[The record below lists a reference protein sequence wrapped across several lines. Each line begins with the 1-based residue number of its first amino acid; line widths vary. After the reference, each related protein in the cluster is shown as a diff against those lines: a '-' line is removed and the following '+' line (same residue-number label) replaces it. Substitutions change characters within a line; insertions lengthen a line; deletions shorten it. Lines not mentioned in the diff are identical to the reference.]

1 MPDHLCNAFYCSPNL
16 EMDPIIECSYM
27 VELSPHFLKLQHC
40 ITCVLSHKKCTF
52 GYWNMMHNIY
62 GFLKSDILNIFL
74 EKIKKCTTWVFFLG
88 LRRNI
93 PNVYFLPLL
102 HFAVFISSIIPWSQI
117 GI

>member
-62 GFLKSDILNIFL
+62 GFLKSDILNIYN
-74 EKIKKCTTWVFFLG
+74 KMDSKKC
-88 LRRNI
+88 
-93 PNVYFLPLL
+93 
-102 HFAVFISSIIPWSQI
+102 WSNSEKDKKK
-117 GI
+117 